1 MSMPNVIFEFDN
13 NQLQLKVRQMGRLSL
28 AFKTKYGDIRI
39 EGDSLADFKS
49 IMLEIG
55 VSTIE
60 IENIVKT
67 IISQMEQKEVTFSIT
82 AIPIS
87 SSKPEL
93 TGVIEYGN
101 DGTPHITVSPDRLTA
116 REVIGLLLY
125 TKSPNSISM
134 SELTNLVKDNWKNV
148 EMTQISANLSFMR
161 PYVIKEGTRGSY
173 SYRLSGSGKEWI
185 EHEMLPKLR
194 MKSTKA

>member
-1 MSMPNVIFEFDN
+1 
-13 NQLQLKVRQMGRLSL
+13 MGRLSL

-39 EGDSLADFKS
+39 EGDSLADFKN
-49 IMLEIG
+49 ILLEIG
-55 VSTIE
+55 VSEIDIESIRNTITSQ
-60 IENIVKT
+60 IEHQDIIV
-67 IISQMEQKEVTFSIT
+67 SIPS
-82 AIPIS
+82 IPIS

-101 DGTPHITVSPDRLTA
+101 DGTPHITISSDKLTA

-134 SELTNLVKDNWKNV
+134 GELTNLVKNNWKNV
-148 EMTQISANLSFMR
+148 DMTQISANLSFMR
-161 PYVIKEGTRGSY
+161 AYVIKEGTRGSY

-185 EHEMLPKLR
+185 ENELLPKLR
-194 MKSTKA
+194 MKSVKA

>member
-1 MSMPNVIFEFDN
+1 
-13 NQLQLKVRQMGRLSL
+13 MGRLSL

-39 EGDSLADFKS
+39 EGDTLADFKNVL
-49 IMLEIG
+49 LEIG
-55 VSTIE
+55 VSDVD
-60 IENIVKT
+60 IENIRNT
-67 IISQMEQKEVTFSIT
+67 IISQIEHQEIVKGIP

-101 DGTPHITVSPDRLTA
+101 DGTPHIIIASDKLTA

-125 TKSPNSISM
+125 TKSPNAISM
-134 SELTNLVKDNWKNV
+134 GELTDLVKNNWKNV
-148 EMTQISANLSFMR
+148 DITSISANLSFMR
-161 PYVIKEGTRGSY
+161 AYVIKEGTRGSY

-185 EHEMLPKLR
+185 ENELLPKLR
-194 MKSTKA
+194 MKPAQA